1 MRTFDD
7 LKKELYAEDPEF
19 KTMVSEAYK
28 RLEISDA
35 LRKARKSAG
44 MTQKQVAEKLHVSR
58 VYVSQLEGN
67 PANVSVMTLLKYAS
81 AVGADLRLQVA
92 H

>member
-1 MRTFDD
+1 
-7 LKKELYAEDPEF
+7 
-19 KTMVSEAYK
+19 MVSEAYK